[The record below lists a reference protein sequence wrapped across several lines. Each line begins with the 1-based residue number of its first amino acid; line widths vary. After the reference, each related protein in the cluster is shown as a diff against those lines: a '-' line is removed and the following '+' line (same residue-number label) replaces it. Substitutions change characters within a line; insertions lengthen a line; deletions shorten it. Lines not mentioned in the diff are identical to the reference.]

1 MVCCQKL
8 HKTSEKAQEPSNL
21 QEQELMKRQ
30 EQLHSSQSQ
39 MCQELKERKL
49 ELNCKWPLK
58 IQELIL
64 SGRRQ
69 ERPRSGM
76 IRVDRSQQRTNWPVD
91 RTDQQ
96 RPQLTKRL
104 KISVK

>member
-8 HKTSEKAQEPSNL
+8 RKTSERTQEPSNF
-21 QEQELMKRQ
+21 ELVKRQ
-30 EQLHSSQSQ
+30 EQRQEQLRSSQSR
-39 MCQELKERKL
+39 MCQELKERMPK
-49 ELNCKWPLK
+49 LNCKWPLK
-58 IQELIL
+58 IQQLIL

-69 ERPRSGM
+69 ERSSGM

-91 RTDQQ
+91 RIDQQ
-96 RPQLTKRL
+96 RPQWTKRL